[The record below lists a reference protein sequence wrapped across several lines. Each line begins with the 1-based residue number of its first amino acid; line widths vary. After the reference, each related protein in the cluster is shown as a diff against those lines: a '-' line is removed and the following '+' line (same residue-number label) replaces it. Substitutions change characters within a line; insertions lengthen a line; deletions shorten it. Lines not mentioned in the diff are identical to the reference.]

1 MSEETN
7 RNPASDLLYSKI
19 MNIDLSIGKAV
30 ELSDNVIRI
39 VADNGNVMTGPGT
52 NSYLIGQQ
60 SLALIDPG
68 PVSLKHCQA
77 ILEAASLR
85 GQIDYIL
92 LTHTHSDHS
101 PGLDALLAETK
112 AKVALFPEP
121 SGEPFAD
128 IPVTADIPLRHL
140 DRLPDFLPTVQAIHT
155 PGHASN
161 HLCFYLPSEKM
172 LFTGDHL
179 MNGSTV
185 VIASPDGNMSQY
197 LDSLRLLK
205 TLDIEFLCPGHG
217 SVMDKPFLVV
227 DKTIAHRL
235 AREQKVLAALTELK
249 SADTDEVLLKAY
261 ADTPIFLHGLAK
273 LSLTA
278 HLEKLQ
284 GEGMVDKQERL
295 WIKT

>member
-1 MSEETN
+1 MSD
-7 RNPASDLLYSKI
+7 AIYKKI
-19 MNIDLSIGKAV
+19 MNPDLSTGQAI
-30 ELSDNVIRI
+30 ELSENVVRI

-77 ILEAASLR
+77 ILDAASLR
-85 GQIDYIL
+85 GKIDYIL

-101 PGLDALLAETK
+101 PGLNDLLEKTGAQ
-112 AKVALFPEP
+112 VALFPEP

-140 DRLPDFLPTVQAIHT
+140 DRLPDFLPNIQAIHT

-161 HLCFYLPSEKM
+161 HLCFYLPLEKM

-185 VIASPDGNMSQY
+185 VIASPDGNMTEY

-235 AREQKVLAALTELK
+235 AREQKVLDAVKELQT
-249 SADTDEVLLKAY
+249 ADTDAVLVKAY
-261 ADTPIFLHGLAK
+261 ADTPIYLHGLAK

-284 GEGMVDKQERL
+284 REGLIEQQQNHWMTL
-295 WIKT
+295 